1 MTQPGGPDP
10 RPDGRPVGD
19 REAHSG
25 PQPRPA
31 NRPRPDDQPPA
42 LPEENRAAGT
52 PAYRGG
58 RPSTGDPAASVPS
71 GPVAARPSIPARPD
85 PADTR
90 RSLLAR
96 LLVLAPLALGVLLVE
111 GIFAARGERGDLISL
126 PAAGVAVILL
136 WMGTA
141 WALRSWFVLLLTF
154 LPAMMLTLGA
164 AMVGDVAPGGGA
176 VLLVIGAL
184 LLTAIASFRL
194 SGRQQ
199 PRTFGPSAAAG
210 SAVAPWPGSLPPDG
224 APPGGGWPEA
234 DGPGGATGS
243 PWPDLGSAPARPGAD
258 QSRPGAGYRPGVA
271 GPRPG
276 GDRSRPG
283 REQAWPGLRGAGPG
297 GPGAPDGPLPRFP
310 FRPLDPL
317 GAHFLGG
324 PPPSRAGTPP
334 PTGGSAEFPSPP
346 HDRPAPDW
354 DTSGTD
360 RGARDRFV
368 ARLRERGGASA
379 PTLAGLE
386 EFFAGNGDPRSIA
399 PSLRGAVPLSTFRM
413 VLHRIRANPAVSEL
427 LVQVEPLEPGR
438 YPAGEWPVAGS
449 LHLIT
454 TLSAA
459 EIDALAADLH
469 PEPSIGPLPAAELA
483 DGTPAPPGSG
493 ELAIWWE

>member
-1 MTQPGGPDP
+1 
-10 RPDGRPVGD
+10 VGD
-19 REAHSG
+19 RETH
-25 PQPRPA
+25 PDPHPRPP
-31 NRPRPDDQPPA
+31 NRPRPDDQPAGQPTD
-42 LPEENRAAGT
+42 LPDENRAART
-52 PAYRGG
+52 PAQRRGS
-58 RPSTGDPAASVPS
+58 PSTGDPGAPVQSGRSAAGS
-71 GPVAARPSIPARPD
+71 ATPARPD

-90 RSLLAR
+90 RSILAR

-184 LLTAIASFRL
+184 LLTAVASFRL
-194 SGRQQ
+194 SGRQH
-199 PRTFGPSAAAG
+199 PRTFGPPTAADSAE
-210 SAVAPWPGSLPPDG
+210 APWPGSLPSEGPR
-224 APPGGGWPEA
+224 PGGAWPGSA
-234 DGPGGATGS
+234 WPGGAWPGSAWPGGATGS
-243 PWPDLGSAPARPGAD
+243 VWPDPPIAPARPGAEPGRPG
-258 QSRPGAGYRPGVA
+258 SRPGAA
-271 GPRPG
+271 GFRPG
-276 GDRSRPG
+276 GDRARRGPA
-283 REQAWPGLRGAGPG
+283 QPWPGLLGAGSG
-297 GPGAPDGPLPRFP
+297 TPDGPLPRFP

-324 PPPSRAGTPP
+324 PPPPGAGKPL
-334 PTGGSAEFPSPP
+334 PTGGSVELPSPP

-459 EIDALAADLH
+459 EIDALAADVH
-469 PEPSIGPLPAAELA
+469 PEPAIGPLPAAELA